1 MPLPAST
8 GRNAA
13 PANFQIVSRWGKMVR
28 IHMRCIN
35 RERFSSRPTE
45 TARRTSSCRSSG
57 YTRDGSLTK
66 IGPITC
72 LTGGSVRVLR
82 GFRGRSECCRPPTPT
97 PVDPALTTLWPRD
110 RSSGLHRSAVPD
122 GGFRNRASSNF
133 SPDIVSGSG
142 STDFAEG
149 LVKPQA
155 EVAGDDFLLDLGG
168 AAEDEDTLIAAHRA
182 LTLIIHAGR
191 WLPRGVPRTAA
202 TAEILAS
209 GYDCGPAGGPGA
221 GGFHRPQRF
230 PP

>member
-1 MPLPAST
+1 MTAVHAANRSPDLGALTGQYREAHNRTDRECARSPWLLRSLRVLST
-8 GRNAA
+8 VGSDA
-13 PANFQIVSRWGKMVR
+13 
-28 IHMRCIN
+28 
-35 RERFSSRPTE
+35 
-45 TARRTSSCRSSG
+45 CRS
-57 YTRDGSLTK
+57 
-66 IGPITC
+66 C
-72 LTGGSVRVLR
+72 
-82 GFRGRSECCRPPTPT
+82 
-97 PVDPALTTLWPRD
+97 LTTLWPRD

>member
-168 AAEDEDTLIAAHRA
+168 AAEV
-182 LTLIIHAGR
+182 
-191 WLPRGVPRTAA
+191 LPSQRCNPCRPRPASMQVLPMVRS
-202 TAEILAS
+202 LAS
-209 GYDCGPAGGPGA
+209 SNGWQIP
-221 GGFHRPQRF
+221 
-230 PP
+230 